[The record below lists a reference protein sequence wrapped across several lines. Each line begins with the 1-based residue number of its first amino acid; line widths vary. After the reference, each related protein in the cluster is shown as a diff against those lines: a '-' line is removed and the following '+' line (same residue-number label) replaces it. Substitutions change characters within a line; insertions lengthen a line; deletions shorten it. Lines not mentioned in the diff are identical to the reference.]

1 MADRN
6 LIYTL
11 LDEKTHNLNGGIYHK
26 LQVDFAYNSNHIEG
40 SQLSHDQTQY
50 IFETK
55 TVGMEPAR
63 VDDIFEA
70 VNHFRCFDM
79 ILAQYKEPL
88 SENLIKALHKQ
99 LKTGTFSSQS
109 KEAVIGDYKKVPDF
123 VGNMKTA
130 APAEVQSEIKLLL
143 SVYNSKR
150 THTLDDILDFHA
162 GYEKIHPFY
171 DGNGRTGRLIMFKE
185 CLCNNIV
192 PFIITDQY
200 KAYYYRGLKEWQT
213 GGERGFL
220 RDTCLLMQDNMK
232 KVMDYFEISYYGDS
246 LTDTGNRPLPEG
258 VNPDTGTL

>member
-1 MADRN
+1 M
-6 LIYTL
+6 
-11 LDEKTHNLNGGIYHK
+11 
-26 LQVDFAYNSNHIEG
+26 
-40 SQLSHDQTQY
+40 
-50 IFETK
+50 
-55 TVGMEPAR
+55 
-63 VDDIFEA
+63 
-70 VNHFRCFDM
+70 
-79 ILAQYKEPL
+79 
-88 SENLIKALHKQ
+88 
-99 LKTGTFSSQS
+99 
-109 KEAVIGDYKKVPDF
+109 
-123 VGNMKTA
+123 GNMKTA

-162 GYEKIHPFY
+162 GYEKIHPCY
-171 DGNGRTGRLIMFKE
+171 DSNGRTGRLIMFKE

-258 VNPDTGTL
+258 INPDTGTL